1 MKIIDKTPLRAEDGS
16 ISITDRIQGM
26 LKYGLNWYDRIEA
39 QDKVIPILEKA
50 LPQNFILL
58 RNITLGGTE
67 IELPALILIGPAG
80 VFLLNVLHERGV
92 FRARED
98 EWGTISGGKFVPG
111 RTNHLTRTKRMGQVV
126 QTFLEHAGL
135 TGMVNTEAILMT
147 SDPIAHI
154 ESVRPIVRI
163 VMADALERF
172 AVSLGQGRSALSPE
186 MSAAVADI
194 LLTGRPLKKPES
206 PKPAAA
212 PAFAEAPQPGSA
224 ASSGDLDSLGFD
236 FHEEAESP
244 LEEAPQLAGQKPSAR
259 AKSKIAFSPAQW
271 ALLIGFALAEFCLIA
286 AVITFAVYSLR

>member
-16 ISITDRIQGM
+16 ISIMDRVQGT
-26 LKYGLNWYDRIEA
+26 LKYGINWYARLEA
-39 QDKVIPILEKA
+39 QDKVIPVLEKA

-58 RNITLGGTE
+58 RNIILGGTE

-80 VFLLNVLHERGV
+80 VFLLNILHERSV

-98 EWGTISGGKFVPG
+98 EWGTISGGKFVPE

-135 TGMVNTEAILMT
+135 SGMLTVEPILMT

-172 AVSLGQGRSALSPE
+172 AVSLGNGRAALSPE

-206 PKPAAA
+206 AKPAPA
-212 PAFAEAPQPGSA
+212 AFAEAPQPG
-224 ASSGDLDSLGFD
+224 ASSSDDSAPLEFA
-236 FHEEAESP
+236 FNEEEEAP
-244 LEEAPQLAGQKPSAR
+244 LEQAPQLAGQKPSAR
-259 AKSKIAFSPAQW
+259 AKSKTALSAAQW
-271 ALLIGFALAEFCLIA
+271 ALLIGFGLGELCLIVSVVA
-286 AVITFAVYSLR
+286 FIISNSR

>member
-1 MKIIDKTPLRAEDGS
+1 MKTIDKTPLRAEDGS

-26 LKYGLNWYDRIEA
+26 LKYGLNWYDRIQA
-39 QDKVIPILEKA
+39 QDKVIPILEKS
-50 LPQNFILL
+50 LPQNYILL

-67 IELPALILIGPAG
+67 IELPALVLIGPAG
-80 VFLLNVLHERGV
+80 VFLLNILHERSV

-98 EWGTISGGKFVPG
+98 EWGSISNGKFVPG

-135 TGMVNTEAILMT
+135 TGMVSTEAILMT
-147 SDPIAHI
+147 ADPVAHI

-172 AVSLGQGRSALSPE
+172 AVSLGQGRVALSPE

-194 LLTGRPLKKPES
+194 LLTGRPLKKAES
-206 PKPAAA
+206 PKAA
-212 PAFAEAPQPGSA
+212 PAAFAEAPQPGSPA
-224 ASSGDLDSLGFD
+224 APDDLSALEFD

-244 LEEAPQLAGQKPSAR
+244 LEAAPQLAAQKPAGRS
-259 AKSKIAFSPAQW
+259 KSKKGLSVAQW
-271 ALLIGFALAEFCLIA
+271 ALLIGFGLAEFCLVAGVIA
-286 AVITFAVYSLR
+286 FILLESR